1 MNHNLFFKLFEKP
14 MVQLTVKLNRKIL
27 TFARRRLNYRS
38 EKKMSVVCP
47 FCGIAS
53 GKAPASI
60 VYEDSAVVV
69 FMDLNPASIGHTLVV
84 PREHWE
90 NIYEVPENVLA
101 DLFSVVKRVSA
112 AVKKTV
118 GAEGISILQL
128 NGRAAGQMVMHFHVH
143 VIPRFRKDAISKA
156 LEAMIGHQGFEKPE
170 RRDLDETAQ
179 KIRENLQKS

>member
-1 MNHNLFFKLFEKP
+1 
-14 MVQLTVKLNRKIL
+14 
-27 TFARRRLNYRS
+27 
-38 EKKMSVVCP
+38 MSAVCS
-47 FCGIAS
+47 FCSIAS

-60 VYEDSAVVV
+60 VYEDATVLA
-69 FMDLNPASIGHTLVV
+69 FMDLNPANVGHTLVV

-118 GAEGISILQL
+118 GAEGISVLQL

-143 VIPRFRKDAISKA
+143 VIPRFREDAISKA
-156 LEAMIGHQGFEKPE
+156 LRAMIGHQGFEKPE
-170 RRDLDETAQ
+170 RRDLDETAR
-179 KIRENLQKS
+179 KIRENL

>member
-1 MNHNLFFKLFEKP
+1 

-27 TFARRRLNYRS
+27 TPPRRRLNCRS
-38 EKKMSVVCP
+38 EKEMSVVCP

-60 VYEDSAVVV
+60 VYEGAAVVV
-69 FMDLNPASIGHTLVV
+69 FMDLNPANIGHTLVV

-90 NIYEVPENVLA
+90 SIYEIPENVLA
-101 DLFSVVKRVSA
+101 DLFSVVKRVSV

-128 NGRAAGQMVMHFHVH
+128 NGKAAGQTVMHFHVH
-143 VIPRFRKDAISKA
+143 VIPRFRGDPLSKA
-156 LEAMIGHQGFEKPE
+156 IGAMVGHQGLEKPE
-170 RRDLDETAQ
+170 RRNLDETAR